1 VPSSI
6 VKGKAGRFY
15 FRLTRVLKHRET
27 LVPVQGSITTILVV
41 DDHRL
46 VRRAFRRT
54 LEDAPDLR
62 VVGEAS
68 YSDEAIKAARR
79 LRPNVVL
86 MDFALPGL
94 MGGAATER
102 ILEAVPETAVLVV
115 SMHSEPTYVRAA
127 LDAGARGYLLKSA
140 VNLDLAEAV
149 RQVASGR
156 RVLDSQIVMPTPATG
171 DATRPLTARELE
183 VLRLIVQGKSH
194 REIAATLGICA
205 NTVRVHRA
213 NMMQA
218 LAIHSR
224 VKLTL
229 YAIGRGLVTM
239 HEVETVE

>member
-1 VPSSI
+1 
-6 VKGKAGRFY
+6 
-15 FRLTRVLKHRET
+15 
-27 LVPVQGSITTILVV
+27 VPVQGSITTILVV
-41 DDHRL
+41 DDHSL

-62 VVGEAS
+62 VIGEAS
-68 YSDEAIKAARR
+68 YSDEAIKATRR
-79 LRPNVVL
+79 LRPDVVL

-102 ILEAVPETAVLVV
+102 ILEAVPETAVLIV

-156 RVLDSQIVMPTPATG
+156 RVLDSQIVLPTPATG

-194 REIAATLGICA
+194 QEIAATLGICA

-239 HEVETVE
+239 HEVEPVE

>member
-1 VPSSI
+1 
-6 VKGKAGRFY
+6 
-15 FRLTRVLKHRET
+15 
-27 LVPVQGSITTILVV
+27 VQGSITTILVV
-41 DDHRL
+41 DDHSL

-54 LEDAPDLR
+54 LEDEPDLR

-68 YSDEAIKAARR
+68 YGDEAIKATRR
-79 LRPNVVL
+79 LRPDVVL

-102 ILEAVPETAVLVV
+102 ILEAVPETAVLIV

-140 VNLDLAEAV
+140 VNLGLAEAV

-156 RVLDSQIVMPTPATG
+156 RVLDSQIVLPTPATG

-194 REIAATLGICA
+194 REIAATLGISA

-239 HEVETVE
+239 HEVEPVE